1 MKEFRLD
8 KRRILGGR
16 NEFNEIFSS
25 GRRVSSKH
33 FLLLTKNAEDS
44 KFAFTVSRKIRG
56 AVRRNFAKRRL
67 REIVRLNQE
76 RLPEK
81 IHIILQAKPGFE
93 RTNFELL
100 SGEFVVLLK
109 KIKSINWRWS
119 ISV

>member
-8 KRRILGGR
+8 KRRILKGR
-16 NEFNEIFSS
+16 NEFNEIFDN

-33 FLLLTKNAEDS
+33 FLLLTRDAEDS

-67 REIVRLNQE
+67 REILRLNQE
-76 RLPEK
+76 SLPKK
-81 IHIILQAKPGFE
+81 IHIILQARPGIE

-100 SGEFVVLLK
+100 NKEFVVLLK
-109 KIKSINWRWS
+109 KIN
-119 ISV
+119 SVN

>member
-1 MKEFRLD
+1 MKGFRLE
-8 KRRILGGR
+8 KRRILAGR
-16 NEFNEIFSS
+16 NEFNEIFNH

-33 FLLLTKNAEDS
+33 FLLLTQKAEES
-44 KFAFTVSRKIRG
+44 KFAFTVSRKIGG

-67 REIVRLNQE
+67 REILRLNQK

-100 SGEFVVLLK
+100 SEEFVVLLK
-109 KIKSINWRWS
+109 KIKPIN
-119 ISV
+119 